1 MDPTRRLARISVR
14 PPACQEPNRTS
25 RTSSAELA
33 RPARRV
39 AGESVWAATSSE
51 SRPGGELDDRSK
63 ESRDPSRPTKQRG
76 GRRVAELV
84 VGDFVADRYRIVRA
98 LAHGG
103 MARVYFAEDVR
114 LERPV
119 VVKYGVGVE
128 APYLRREARV
138 LANLDDVLIPP
149 VFDVG
154 DVGAEGAFL
163 VMPWI
168 PADNLRDVIATTGPW
183 SALAAAELGLAL
195 ARAVAHVHARGIVHC
210 DLKPSNVLVRD
221 DPARRIALVD
231 FGVADNVE
239 PPITRLA
246 RTGKILGT
254 PCFLPPENLRG
265 GVPTQRTDVYGLG
278 ACLYYALSGVPPVEP
293 REQLAELLVAVMEG
307 RVVPLRARR
316 PGMPAELAELVHRAL
331 SPDPDARFA
340 DAIELA
346 EALRKVHHRLR
357 LTHGSGIV
365 ASR

>member
-1 MDPTRRLARISVR
+1 M
-14 PPACQEPNRTS
+14 
-25 RTSSAELA
+25 
-33 RPARRV
+33 
-39 AGESVWAATSSE
+39 
-51 SRPGGELDDRSK
+51 
-63 ESRDPSRPTKQRG
+63 
-76 GRRVAELV
+76 AELV
-84 VGDFVADRYRIVRA
+84 VGDIVADRYRIVRA
-98 LAHGG
+98 LARGG
-103 MARVYFAEDVR
+103 MARVYFAEDVL

-119 VVKYGVGVE
+119 VVKHGVGAE

-154 DVGAEGAFL
+154 DVGVDGAFL

-168 PADNLRDVIATTGPW
+168 PADNLRDVVATTGPW
-183 SALAAAELGLAL
+183 SALDAAEMGLAL

-231 FGVADNVE
+231 FGVADNAE

-265 GVPTQRTDVYGLG
+265 GVPSTRTDVYGLG
-278 ACLYYALSGVPPVEP
+278 ACLYFTLTGVPPVEP

-316 PGMPAELAELVHRAL
+316 PGMPGELADLVHRAL
-331 SPDPDARFA
+331 CPDPSGRFA
-340 DAIELA
+340 DAVELA
-346 EALRKVHHRLR
+346 EALRRVLHRLR
-357 LTHGSGIV
+357 LTHGSAV
-365 ASR
+365 SLSR